1 MTQEQ
6 KNQGARDLAS
16 MLQFIIQEEGK
27 CTGKEKAREEAA
39 PNDDK
44 QEETNQHEASVNME
58 DVGEMMGMLM
68 LEQGTNFPAICKNP
82 KFQSVFKQTVN
93 GITEMLTGATRVVK
107 DLPEDGLT
115 VESGLA
121 AIAETM
127 TKNATRSSSHE
138 FIEYIIHE
146 DKQMAMEI
154 MSKMYDG
161 KSGVKVVWLTLFF
174 IENGWI
180 TEPSPAA
187 IIDTFNV
194 KKFSKQLYS
203 ANKNLAIPTADH
215 KAFSA
220 CLDNLID
227 SYKSRCE

>member
-6 KNQGARDLAS
+6 RNQGARDLAS
-16 MLQFIIQEEGK
+16 MLQLFIQDEGK
-27 CTGKEKAREEAA
+27 CDGGEKALEEAT

-44 QEETNQHEASVNME
+44 KEETNLHEASINME
-58 DVGEMMGMLM
+58 DVGEMMGKLV
-68 LEQGTNFPAICKNP
+68 LEQGTTFSEICKDP
-82 KFQSVFKQTVN
+82 KFQSVLKQTVK
-93 GITEMLTGATRVVK
+93 GVTEMLSGATKVVK
-107 DLPEDGLT
+107 DLPEEGLT

-121 AIAETM
+121 AVAEAM
-127 TKNATRSSSHE
+127 TKNANRSSSHE

-203 ANKNLAIPTADH
+203 ANKNLTIPTADH